1 MAISNLSFRETLVKS
16 SGQTGELDFSDTSLI
31 NMTSTTVVG
40 AGMDR
45 LSNTT
50 YTTASTIS
58 VNNIFTSSYQ
68 NYRLVIRG
76 VTSAQTAII
85 RIRAR
90 IAGVD
95 TTTSVY
101 SYGIGYVQNGGMAR
115 LTGASSDTGA
125 DVAWGGNQ
133 FFSSS
138 IDILGPNL
146 VTPTVYQGTGFC
158 RYDAVSTALMIAGS
172 HHTAVAMDGL
182 TLYPISGTFTGN
194 IRIYGYRD

>member
-16 SGQTGELDFSDTSLI
+16 SGQTGELDFSGTSVIDMGGAIVIGTGLDKISDTSF
-31 NMTSTTVVG
+31 TAVSTV
-40 AGMDR
+40 
-45 LSNTT
+45 
-50 YTTASTIS
+50 S
-58 VNNIFTSSYQ
+58 VNNIFSAGYQ

-76 VTSAQTAII
+76 VTSAQTAIV
-85 RIRAR
+85 RMRAR

-125 DVAWGGNQ
+125 DIAWGGNQ
-133 FFSSS
+133 FFASS
-138 IDILGPNL
+138 IDIMGPAL
-146 VTPTVYQGTGFC
+146 VTPTIYQGSGFC
-158 RYDAVSTALMIAGS
+158 RYDAVSTSIMIGGS

-182 TLYPISGTFTGN
+182 TLYPVSGTFTGN
-194 IRIYGYRD
+194 VRIYGYKD